1 MLWQLETCRRGDTNA
16 VATSAVMLMLYD
28 PTAACSINGH
38 SNARQCSRSERA
50 LSNGAHKSGC
60 CLCFTVW
67 VVCTAVYCHS
77 VVSQV
82 ATRMVTF
89 SMNLLIARQLS
100 PEAYG
105 VSMLFAECQAACQ
118 RAQWHSCP
126 ATCNCWQ
133 CVQLLHL
140 QQRLGDLQIARQLA
154 SKAYRQPRRQ
164 LGAAL
169 TTPRQPHAYTLT

>member
-16 VATSAVMLMLYD
+16 VSSISITATSAVMLMLYE

-38 SNARQCSRSERA
+38 SNARQFSCSERA

-140 QQRLGDLQIARQLA
+140 QQLLGDLLFCAAAGIKSIPAASLA
-154 SKAYRQPRRQ
+154 VGCSSHN
-164 LGAAL
+164 
-169 TTPRQPHAYTLT
+169 T